1 MQAFQL
7 LMVFNF
13 IVLFLFVTHFY
24 LTLLQSA
31 KDIRYLEL
39 ALEESEEC
47 LGVRNTHIAHVFIL
61 NGLNQEV
68 SRN

>member
-1 MQAFQL
+1 M
-7 LMVFNF
+7 
-13 IVLFLFVTHFY
+13 THFY

-47 LGVRNTHIAHVFIL
+47 LSVRNTHIAHVLVVYIEWFESRGFKEL
-61 NGLNQEV
+61 NKSSLNPKRPV
-68 SRN
+68 TS